1 MVKVWPPM
9 DRDAVRACPV
19 VLGATWKTTT
29 PVPVPEAPLIR
40 MTQLALVVV
49 LHWQPLDVFTVT
61 LPVPPVVL
69 ND

>member
-19 VLGATWKTTT
+19 VLGATWKTIT
-29 PVPVPEAPLIR
+29 PVPVPEAPLIT
-40 MTQLALVVV
+40 MTQLALLVA
-49 LHWQPLDVFTVT
+49 LHGQPLDVFTVT

-69 ND
+69 NN